1 MRKNPIHEVYKN
13 SGLGKWFHDE
23 SSNSTPGW
31 ERYDSQ
37 GNVAGECGDAKKG
50 EAYSACLSKQK
61 AAKLGKEGRASFV
74 KRKRAAQSKAG
85 RGKKGSG
92 KKGKKPVFVK
102 TGAGKM
108 DECVQCQNQYDVM
121 NFITEGLDL
130 LFEGKNKPKQ
140 PKKWSSCISA
150 AKKKFDVYPSAYAN
164 AWAAKCYKGK
174 GGGWK
179 KTVKEETE
187 QLNEL
192 KAETIGRHHTAASLE
207 RDVLINDIANLDATH
222 HSGSW
227 VPQYLQT
234 RQALQKRLDK
244 RTAGVARGNRILVK
258 RAQRSEVNPLQ
269 ENTPQT
275 QQEQGSKASE
285 KPPVKKDGDKS
296 TSEHD
301 EFVNRTKFIRLGS
314 RSILNEGF
322 KTAVTRLVEARN
334 KQAKKKPLFTPRGA
348 NTQQTSK
355 TFYGGGAGK
364 SGSENTIR
372 RREGK
377 KQAQQD
383 QN

>member
-1 MRKNPIHEVYKN
+1 MRKQNIHEVYKN

-37 GNVAGECGDAKKG
+37 GNVSGECGDAKKG

-74 KRKRAAQSKAG
+74 KRKRATQSKAG

-102 TGAGKM
+102 TGASKM
-108 DECVQCQNQYDVM
+108 EECVQCQNQYDVI

-140 PKKWSSCISA
+140 PKKWNSCIAA

-187 QLNEL
+187 LLNEL
-192 KAETIGRHHTAASLE
+192 HPETYANYINKASTARDVISSVVSNMNATDSYYPLSSEQQKKRASLE
-207 RDVLINDIANLDATH
+207 
-222 HSGSW
+222 
-227 VPQYLQT
+227 
-234 RQALQKRLDK
+234 ALHDK
-244 RTAGVARGNRILVK
+244 RVK
-258 RAQRSEVNPLQ
+258 GTERAVKLLTKQAKANKPVTPMQ
-269 ENTPQT
+269 ENTTETRKEEP
-275 QQEQGSKASE
+275 KAFE
-285 KPPVKKDGDKS
+285 KPPIKDGDRY
-296 TSEHD
+296 TSD
-301 EFVNRTKFIRLGS
+301 MDDIKNRTKFIRLGN
-314 RSILNEGF
+314 RSILNESF
-322 KTAVTRLVEARN
+322 KAAAIRLIEVRN
-334 KQAKKKPLFTPRGA
+334 KQAKKKPLFTPRGVPQ
-348 NTQQTSK
+348 QQTSK

-377 KQAQQD
+377 RQAEQD